1 MHKSDLS
8 VVDLST
14 IEEPIEGTAY
24 LVEERRPRQSIALC
38 EKYLAEGANLMIIS
52 RDPPQKL
59 IEGTSISPRK
69 TIWLTNLP
77 GTDRLDPTSIGLL
90 MGEIRKFVEDSKKK
104 AVILIDGL
112 EFLISV
118 NTYDRMLQF
127 VNQVR
132 DIAVTTGSIVIIP
145 FDMRTLNEREQALL
159 ERNLQV
165 IKTPISNDGDQ
176 IIQIS
181 SEDGIRT

>member
-1 MHKSDLS
+1 
-8 VVDLST
+8 
-14 IEEPIEGTAY
+14 
-24 LVEERRPRQSIALC
+24 
-38 EKYLAEGANLMIIS
+38 
-52 RDPPQKL
+52 
-59 IEGTSISPRK
+59 
-69 TIWLTNLP
+69 
-77 GTDRLDPTSIGLL
+77 

-165 IKTPISNDGDQ
+165 IQTPISNDGDQ